1 MKTPPLPRATISE
14 HQGIRD
20 LHLESPWIQ
29 GSMRIRAP
37 FEIVLEYV
45 QRMMVWLLFFEPDGI
60 GQRHAMQLGLG
71 AAAITKFCHKRLRMR
86 TTAVELNR
94 EVIEV
99 CRSWFHLPH
108 DDQRLTVLNADAA
121 KFVQEPSQLQTVDA
135 LCVDLYDQEAAA
147 PVLDDEAFYAACRGL
162 LVDGGVMTVN
172 LFGRHASFAR
182 SSERVAAAFGRDQV
196 WSMRPTKEGNTVL
209 IGARGVVVP
218 DRETLQ
224 QRAATIEDRWGLPA
238 RKWLRMVRPLE

>member
-29 GSMRIRAP
+29 GSMRIKAP